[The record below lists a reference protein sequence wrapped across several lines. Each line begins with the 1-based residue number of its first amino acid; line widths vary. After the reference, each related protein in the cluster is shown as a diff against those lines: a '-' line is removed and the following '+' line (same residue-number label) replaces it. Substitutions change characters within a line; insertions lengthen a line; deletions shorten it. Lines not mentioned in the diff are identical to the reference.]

1 MLFFFYLITAC
12 VAVPKNLVPQ
22 ATSRVNV
29 ISQAEGLLS
38 SVKRSGNG
46 DLAKILMS
54 TLTDADPDA
63 VNHVKDLVQA
73 LIDAG
78 EAERN
83 VATQDRDDAQDAF
96 DVASGNLDTATDEHT
111 TVAGELSNA
120 RDEVARLTN
129 LKADHL
135 EAQEN
140 AQDAFNN
147 AEAALADAESWLS
160 DETVRIDGER
170 ATLLEIRDLL
180 DTLLPGSSNACTDAG
195 DFAVG
200 DGSGG
205 TEQFLGWVSSIQEC
219 LDMIADANVPN
230 GNGITVH
237 PGVLNGENGRCYVEI
252 GVTGH
257 NGNGGWRTCAFDF
270 DINA

>member
-1 MLFFFYLITAC
+1 MTITFCVSRYFNFFFEMLFFFYLITAC

-63 VNHVKDLVQA
+63 VNHVKALVQA

-83 VATQDRDDAQDAF
+83 VVTQGRDDAQNAF
-96 DVASGNLDTATDEHT
+96 DAASGNLDTATDEHT
-111 TVAGELSNA
+111 NVAGELSNA
-120 RDEVARLTN
+120 QDEVARLTN
-129 LKADHL
+129 LKAVHL

-140 AQDAFNN
+140 AQDAFNT

-160 DETVRIDGER
+160 DETARIDGER
-170 ATLLEIRDLL
+170 ATLIEIGDLL
-180 DTLLPGSSNACTDAG
+180 DTLLPASSKVRLGS
-195 DFAVG
+195 
-200 DGSGG
+200 DGVRAEIRYNGMWG
-205 TEQFLGWVSSIQEC
+205 T
-219 LDMIADANVPN
+219 
-230 GNGITVH
+230 
-237 PGVLNGENGRCYVEI
+237 
-252 GVTGH
+252 
-257 NGNGGWRTCAFDF
+257 
-270 DINA
+270 